1 MLDWFTIITEFVKSA
16 WEEAYIPPTDVLVP
30 TYFGWIAIAIA
41 IISMSV
47 LGQARDNLKIQASGK
62 YRQKKLSEAENLKK
76 KGITYGIALI
86 LLGIVILLLQEYVLQ
101 ALFAVICFI
110 AAAIVLCVAMG
121 LVALLIIILI
131 NVSMGVIFLF
141 E

>member
-1 MLDWFTIITEFVKSA
+1 MLDWLTIITEFVKSA
-16 WEEAYIPPTDVLVP
+16 WEKSYIPPTDVLVP

-47 LGQARDNLKIQASGK
+47 LGQARNNLKIQASGK
-62 YRQKKLSEAENLKK
+62 YQQEKLSEAEDLKK
-76 KGITYGIALI
+76 EGITYGIALI

-110 AAAIVLCVAMG
+110 AAAIVLCIAMG
-121 LVALLIIILI
+121 LVALLVVVLVA
-131 NVSMGVIFLF
+131 VSMGVVFLF